1 MFRNL
6 LYSAFGILG
15 SREAKALEQASLN
28 PAAAQLEKLMEII
41 SANAETVYGKEHK
54 FGSIKTAADFQNAVP
69 INEYDTLQPYIT
81 RVSEGEQN
89 VLTSEMPFMFA
100 TTSGTTGARK
110 LIPITRSYVKEF
122 RRASVS
128 SGYHLLRSF
137 PGVAKGVTL
146 SVFSPAEEGR
156 TPADIPYGAISGRL
170 YLEEPPLVKKY
181 VSPLP
186 YELFLIKDYESRYYT
201 LLRCALMLPISS
213 IYTLNPSTIVVLA
226 RRLNLYAARL
236 IEDVEHG
243 TLTPPAPLPEQI
255 EAALQKFLKPDSKRA
270 AELKKLLT
278 AGEFKP
284 RKIWKNL
291 SLICCWTRAA
301 AAFYLQDLPEFFG
314 DLPVCD
320 ITYGASEGRG
330 TVCIAPGKQLLA
342 LRSHFFEFV
351 PEDEIGSGRRPLLAH
366 ELTLGENYY
375 ILFTTAGGLYRYNI
389 NDIVKVAGW
398 HNKAP
403 LIEFLHK
410 GGNISS
416 FTGEKLTESQV
427 TEAVSAAIQVC
438 GIKLR
443 FFTVIPKFRP
453 EPHYELWC
461 EPFGEESS
469 RLISSESTERLR
481 QEFDKQLRLKNI
493 EYEAKRQSDRLADT
507 TVEFLAVG
515 AYEELRKHLV
525 AGGVPDAQVKISH
538 LNPKEEI
545 LKFLEN
551 LKDNRVA
558 ASPKSS

>member
-1 MFRNL
+1 MFRTL

-15 SREAKALEQASLN
+15 SREAKALEQASLD
-28 PAAAQLEKLMEII
+28 PASAQLEKLMEII
-41 SANAETVYGKEHK
+41 SANAETVYGKEHG
-54 FGSIKTAADFQNAVP
+54 FASIKTAADFQNAVP

-89 VLTSEMPFMFA
+89 VLTREMPFMFA

-122 RRASVS
+122 RKASVS

-186 YELFLIKDYESRYYT
+186 YELFLIKDYESRYYS

-226 RRLNLYAARL
+226 RRLNVYADRL
-236 IEDVEHG
+236 IADVEHG
-243 TLTPPAPLPEQI
+243 TLKPPAELPEPI
-255 EAALQKFLKPDSKRA
+255 MAALRKFLKPDAKRA
-270 AELKKLLT
+270 AELKQLLAT
-278 AGEFKP
+278 GEFKP

-291 SLICCWTRAA
+291 SLICCWTKAA

-330 TVCIAPGKQLLA
+330 TVSIAPGKQLLA

-351 PEDEIGSGRRPLLAH
+351 PENEMGSGKRPLLAH
-366 ELTLGENYY
+366 ELTTGENYF

-427 TEAVSAAIQVC
+427 TEAVSAAIQKC
-438 GIKLR
+438 GLKLR

-461 EPFGEESS
+461 ESFDEDCARLLTPEVTES
-469 RLISSESTERLR
+469 LR
-481 QEFDKQLRLKNI
+481 QEFDRQLRLKNI
-493 EYEAKRQSDRLADT
+493 EYDAKRQSGRLADT
-507 TVEFLAVG
+507 TVEFLRVG

-538 LNPKEEI
+538 LNPKEDI

-551 LKDNRVA
+551 LKQNQLAVTQ
-558 ASPKSS
+558 

>member
-1 MFRNL
+1 MYRNL

-15 SREAKALEQASLN
+15 SREANALEQASLN
-28 PAAAQLEKLMEII
+28 PAASQLEKLMSIV
-41 SANAETVYGKEHK
+41 SANANTVYGKEHG
-54 FGSIKTAADFQNAVP
+54 FAAIKTAADFQDSVP
-69 INEYDTLQPYIT
+69 INEYDTLQPYIM
-81 RVSEGEQN
+81 RASEGEEN

-110 LIPITRSYVKEF
+110 LIPITRGYVKEF

-128 SGYHLLRSF
+128 SGYHLLKCF
-137 PGVAKGVTL
+137 PGVAKGVSL

-156 TPADIPYGAISGRL
+156 TAAGIPYGAISGRL

-186 YELFLIKDYESRYYT
+186 YEIFLIKDYESRYYT

-213 IYTLNPSTIVVLA
+213 IYTLNPSTIMVLA
-226 RRLNLYAARL
+226 RRLNTYAESL

-243 TLTPPAPLPEQI
+243 TLKPPVELPAHIQSALAP
-255 EAALQKFLKPDSKRA
+255 FLKPNRRRA
-270 AELKKLLT
+270 RELKNLLEC
-278 AGEFKP
+278 GEFKP
-284 RKIWKNL
+284 RKIWQHL
-291 SLICCWTRAA
+291 SLICCWTKAA

-330 TVCIAPGKQLLA
+330 TVSIAPGKQLLA

-351 PEDEIGSGRRPLLAH
+351 PENELGSGKRPLLAE
-366 ELTLGENYY
+366 ELKLGESYY
-375 ILFTTAGGLYRYNI
+375 ILFTTSGGLYRYNI

-398 HNKAP
+398 HNRAP
-403 LIEFLHK
+403 LLEFQHK

-427 TEAVSAAIQVC
+427 TNAVSAAIQVC
-438 GIKLR
+438 RLKLR

-461 EPFGEESS
+461 EPFAEESTK
-469 RLISSESTERLR
+469 LFTADLVENLR
-481 QEFDKQLRLKNI
+481 QEFDRQLRLMNI
-493 EYEAKRQSDRLADT
+493 EYEAKRDSNRLAET
-507 TVEFLAVG
+507 TVEILDVG
-515 AYEELRKHLV
+515 AYEDLRKHLV
-525 AGGVPDAQVKISH
+525 AAGVPDAQVKVSH

-545 LKFLEN
+545 FGFLE
-551 LKDNRVA
+551 KYCRHA
-558 ASPKSS
+558 ASRS

>member
-201 LLRCALMLPISS
+201 LLYVEPEHDCRSCQAVESICSTPDRRCRTWNADS
-213 IYTLNPSTIVVLA
+213 A
-226 RRLNLYAARL
+226 CAAARTDRSGFAEISQARL
-236 IEDVEHG
+236 
-243 TLTPPAPLPEQI
+243 
-255 EAALQKFLKPDSKRA
+255 EAR
-270 AELKKLLT
+270 
-278 AGEFKP
+278 
-284 RKIWKNL
+284 
-291 SLICCWTRAA
+291 C
-301 AAFYLQDLPEFFG
+301 
-314 DLPVCD
+314 
-320 ITYGASEGRG
+320 
-330 TVCIAPGKQLLA
+330 
-342 LRSHFFEFV
+342 
-351 PEDEIGSGRRPLLAH
+351 
-366 ELTLGENYY
+366 
-375 ILFTTAGGLYRYNI
+375 
-389 NDIVKVAGW
+389 
-398 HNKAP
+398 
-403 LIEFLHK
+403 
-410 GGNISS
+410 
-416 FTGEKLTESQV
+416 
-427 TEAVSAAIQVC
+427 
-438 GIKLR
+438 
-443 FFTVIPKFRP
+443 
-453 EPHYELWC
+453 
-461 EPFGEESS
+461 
-469 RLISSESTERLR
+469 
-481 QEFDKQLRLKNI
+481 
-493 EYEAKRQSDRLADT
+493 
-507 TVEFLAVG
+507 
-515 AYEELRKHLV
+515 
-525 AGGVPDAQVKISH
+525 
-538 LNPKEEI
+538 
-545 LKFLEN
+545 
-551 LKDNRVA
+551 
-558 ASPKSS
+558 

>member
-6 LYSAFGILG
+6 LYSALGLLG
-15 SREAKALEQASLN
+15 SREAKALESASHN

-41 SANAETVYGKEHK
+41 SANAETVYGKEHG
-54 FGSIKTAADFQNAVP
+54 FASIKTVNDFQNAVP
-69 INEYDTLQPYIT
+69 INEYDNLQPYIT

-137 PGVAKGVTL
+137 PGVRKGVTL

-156 TPADIPYGAISGRL
+156 TKAGIPYGAISGRL

-201 LLRCALMLPISS
+201 MLRCALMLPISS

-226 RRLNLYAARL
+226 RRLNVYAERL
-236 IEDVEHG
+236 IEDVEKG
-243 TLTPPAPLPEQI
+243 TLKPPVELPAHI
-255 EAALQKFLKPDSKRA
+255 AAALQKFLKPDPARA
-270 AELKKLLT
+270 GDLKKLLA
-278 AGEFKP
+278 AGQFNP
-284 RKIWKNL
+284 RTIWKDL
-291 SLICCWTRAA
+291 SLMCCWTKAA
-301 AAFYLQDLPEFFG
+301 AAFYLQDLPEYFG

-330 TVCIAPGKQLLA
+330 TVCIAPGKQLLS

-351 PEDEIGSGRRPLLAH
+351 PENELGSGKRPLLAH
-366 ELTLGENYY
+366 EVTVGESYY
-375 ILFTTAGGLYRYNI
+375 ILFTTSGGLYRYNI
-389 NDIVKVAGW
+389 NDIVKIAGW

-438 GIKLR
+438 GLKLR

-461 EPFGEESS
+461 EPFSDETARQLTAET
-469 RLISSESTERLR
+469 TERLR
-481 QEFDKQLRLKNI
+481 QEFDKQLRLMNI
-493 EYEAKRQSDRLADT
+493 EYDAKRESDRLSDT
-507 TVEFLAVG
+507 TVEILNVG
-515 AYEELRKHLV
+515 AYEDLRKHLV
-525 AGGVPDAQVKISH
+525 AGGVPDAQVKISN

-545 LKFLEN
+545 YGFLE
-551 LKDNRVA
+551 KYCA
-558 ASPKSS
+558 ANGAPASAG

>member
-1 MFRNL
+1 MFRSL

-15 SREAKALEQASLN
+15 SREAKALEDASLD

-41 SANAETVYGKEHK
+41 SANAQTVYGKEHG
-54 FGSIKTAADFQNAVP
+54 FGSIKSAADFQNAVP

-122 RRASVS
+122 RKASVS

-156 TPADIPYGAISGRL
+156 TSADIPYGAISGRL

-226 RRLNLYAARL
+226 RRLGVYAERL
-236 IEDVEHG
+236 VEDVERG
-243 TLTPPAPLPEQI
+243 TLTPPADLPDHI
-255 EAALQKFLKPDSKRA
+255 TAALQQFLKPDQKRA
-270 AELKKLLT
+270 AELKQLI
-278 AGEFKP
+278 ARGEFKP
-284 RKIWKNL
+284 RLIWKNL
-291 SLICCWTRAA
+291 SLICCWTKAA

-330 TVCIAPGKQLLA
+330 TVSIAPGKQLLA

-351 PEDEIGSGRRPLLAH
+351 PENEMGSGKRPLLAH
-366 ELTLGENYY
+366 EVKTGENYY

-427 TEAVSAAIQVC
+427 TEAVSAAVQAC
-438 GIKLR
+438 AIKLR

-461 EPFGEESS
+461 EPFNDDSE
-469 RLISSESTERLR
+469 RLMTAELIERLR
-481 QEFDKQLRLKNI
+481 QEFDHQLRLKNI
-493 EYEAKRQSDRLADT
+493 EYDAKRQSDRLADT
-507 TVEFLAVG
+507 SVELLKVG
-515 AYEELRKHLV
+515 AYEDLRKHLV
-525 AGGVPDAQVKISH
+525 AGGVPDAQVKVSH
-538 LNPKEEI
+538 LNPKEDI
-545 LKFLEN
+545 FKFLEN
-551 LKDNRVA
+551 LKRSRVA
-558 ASPKSS
+558 TAPQGA

>member
-15 SREAKALEQASLN
+15 SREAKALEQASFD

-41 SANAETVYGKEHK
+41 SANAQTVYGNEHG
-54 FGSIKTAADFQNAVP
+54 FASIKSVADFQNAVP

-89 VLTSEMPFMFA
+89 VLTREMPFMFA

-122 RRASVS
+122 RKASVS

-156 TPADIPYGAISGRL
+156 TAADIPYGAISGRL

-186 YELFLIKDYESRYYT
+186 YELFLIKDYESRYYS

-226 RRLNLYAARL
+226 RRLNVYAERL
-236 IEDVEHG
+236 IDDVENG
-243 TLTPPAPLPEQI
+243 TLNPPAQLPEQI
-255 EAALQKFLKPDSKRA
+255 RAALQKFLKPDRKRA
-270 AELKKLLT
+270 AELRRLL
-278 AGEFKP
+278 ANGEFKP

-291 SLICCWTRAA
+291 SLICCWTKAA

-330 TVCIAPGKQLLA
+330 TVSIAPGKQMLA

-351 PEDEIGSGRRPLLAH
+351 PEDEMGSGKRPLLAH
-366 ELTLGENYY
+366 ELTTGENYF

-427 TEAVSAAIQVC
+427 TEAVSAAIQNC
-438 GIKLR
+438 GLKLR

-453 EPHYELWC
+453 EPHYELFC
-461 EPFGEESS
+461 ESFDEESD
-469 RLISSESTERLR
+469 RLLTSELVESLRL
-481 QEFDKQLRLKNI
+481 EFDKQLRLKNI

-507 TVEFLAVG
+507 TVEFLRVG

-538 LNPKEEI
+538 LNPKEDI

-551 LKDNRVA
+551 LKQNQLAV
-558 ASPKSS
+558 SQ